1 MEEAEQ
7 KFYVSEV
14 QTQWEHAQRAA
25 DRIDEW
31 LKDEGNRSPRV
42 LFGEIHT
49 LLTHAGN
56 ISKLFWPMLKTRGK
70 NETDE
75 QYAQRQPASV
85 RGEQMRQLFN
95 IQPGHSFEKR
105 PLRDHLEH
113 FDERIDNF
121 WLDWKAVNNQRAAD
135 GKPQAGY
142 ADLLVAPQWFV
153 DKVDINQHGFIIR
166 HFDQETSI
174 FTFRGIPY
182 DIKEI
187 YAEVQAIGAISLT
200 LLPGE

>member
-7 KFYVSEV
+7 KLYVGEI

-31 LKDEGNRSPRV
+31 LKGTNNKSPRV

-56 ISKLFWPMLKTRGK
+56 ISKLFWPLLKTRGK

-85 RGEQMRQLFN
+85 RGEQLRQLFH
-95 IQPGHSFEKR
+95 IQPGHLFEKR

-113 FDERIDNF
+113 FDERVDEF
-121 WLDWKAVNNQRAAD
+121 LVEWKAVNKQRAAD
-135 GKPQAGY
+135 GKPPAGY
-142 ADLLVAPQWFV
+142 SDLFVAPQWFV
-153 DKVDINQHGFIIR
+153 DKIDINQLGFILR
-166 HFDQETSI
+166 HFDQETGI
-174 FTFRGIPY
+174 FTFRGKPY

-187 YAEVQAIGAISLT
+187 YQEVQAIGAKSLI
-200 LLPGE
+200 LLPRE